1 MAKILNIVIHPNP
14 ILRQKSKPIDINS
27 LKEKE
32 WQELCKNM
40 ALTMVK
46 KDGVGLAAPQI
57 GRNIRLIV
65 INTADGPLCLINP
78 VLKKK
83 SFRREWGEEGCL
95 SIPNTFGKVKRYKKV
110 VCDYFDQQGRKKT
123 IVAHGLLARIIQH
136 EIDHLDGI
144 LFIDKARNIKKLNSA

>member
-1 MAKILNIVIHPNP
+1 MPKILNIIIHPNP

-27 LKEKE
+27 LQKKK
-32 WQELCKNM
+32 WQELCKDM

-65 INTADGPLCLINP
+65 VNTSDGPLCLINP

-83 SFRREWGEEGCL
+83 SFRREWDEEGCL
-95 SIPNTFGKVKRYKKV
+95 SLPNIFGQVKR
-110 VCDYFDQQGRKKT
+110 
-123 IVAHGLLARIIQH
+123 
-136 EIDHLDGI
+136 HLVKD
-144 LFIDKARNIKKLNSA
+144 IKCLRLSFNRRHLMSAMTAIFKQPINYPAANH